1 LRNAVWARLA
11 RIPIAAISC
20 FGLVWGVYVL
30 PSSTAAD
37 RFWSLEIKL
46 LHFETF
52 EPELLE
58 IELKSSAASSLSD
71 CDTHSQTALLLAEM
85 HLAEAALRK
94 KGELQ
99 DFDLYS
105 QSMESRSKRVLSC
118 APRSS
123 YVWLLA
129 FSLEL
134 LHGRLDQRTFAFL
147 AMSYDTSPN
156 EAWISIRRNI
166 VAIPLVLV
174 VPQPLQSRILVEFQQ
189 LIRNGFQDEAA
200 RSYSSAST
208 AVRALLQNKIEQLE
222 PSLQKRLSDAITRNK
237 S

>member
-1 LRNAVWARLA
+1 M
-11 RIPIAAISC
+11 
-20 FGLVWGVYVL
+20 L
-30 PSSTAAD
+30 PGSAAAD
-37 RFWSLEIKL
+37 RFWSLENKL
-46 LHFETF
+46 LHFDKF
-52 EPELLE
+52 EPELLA
-58 IELKSSAASSLSD
+58 IEVNSSAASSLSD
-71 CDTHSQTALLLAEM
+71 CDTHSQTALLVAEM

-94 KGELQ
+94 GELR
-99 DFDLYS
+99 DFEVYS

-134 LHGRLDQRTFAFL
+134 LHGRLDQQTFALL

-166 VAIPLVLV
+166 VATPLVLI
-174 VPQPLQSRILVEFQQ
+174 VPQPLQSRILSEFQQ

-200 RSYSSAST
+200 RSYLSAST
-208 AVRALLQNKIEQLE
+208 AIRALLQTKIEQLE
-222 PSLQKRLSDAITRNK
+222 PSSQKRLSDAITRSK
-237 S
+237 L

>member
-1 LRNAVWARLA
+1 
-11 RIPIAAISC
+11 
-20 FGLVWGVYVL
+20 VL
-30 PSSTAAD
+30 PGSTAAD
-37 RFWSLEIKL
+37 RFWSLENKL
-46 LHFETF
+46 LRFDKF
-52 EPELLE
+52 EPELLA
-58 IELKSSAASSLSD
+58 IEVKSPAASSLSD

-94 KGELQ
+94 GELQ
-99 DFDLYS
+99 DFEVYS

-134 LHGRLDQRTFAFL
+134 LHGRLDQQTFALL

-166 VAIPLVLV
+166 VATPLVLI
-174 VPQPLQSRILVEFQQ
+174 VPQPLQSRILFEFQQ

-200 RSYSSAST
+200 RSYLSAST
-208 AVRALLQNKIEQLE
+208 AIRALLQTKIEQLE
-222 PSLQKRLSDAITRNK
+222 PSSQKRLSDAITRNK